1 MPLKGPETVP
11 VPPGKPGAVVAG
23 VGVAGVLTGAE
34 VGAVVLVVGERVAPA
49 PGAAAWLAQPVST
62 ARHAAAASAAA
73 ERAVVIC
80 AS

>member
-1 MPLKGPETVP
+1 MDVS
-11 VPPGKPGAVVAG
+11 AVLAG
-23 VGVAGVLTGAE
+23 VEDHVID
-34 VGAVVLVVGERVAPA
+34 GEAVAPA

-73 ERAVVIC
+73 ERVIVIC

>member
-1 MPLKGPETVP
+1 MPGRRV
-11 VPPGKPGAVVAG
+11 GAGAG
-23 VGVAGVLTGAE
+23 AAGVLAGAD
-34 VGAVVLVVGERVAPA
+34 VGAALLVDGERLAPA

-73 ERAVVIC
+73 ERAVPIW